1 MPFSV
6 RGAPQPIL
14 RRQLDILGSS
24 FFEDSFDITEDGRQL
39 EFNGETVESRSPTP
53 QQERR
58 YERGG
63 FHFRKFA
70 SLARK
75 DETFANY
82 LGRRKVDLEHMHVL
96 PESLKAADIRKIIS
110 IVAVCD
116 EFLLELAQEVPNRK
130 RHRRLRSKKVVPE
143 IYTGAQAIFS
153 ICEGN
158 PRLAHW
164 AHSTLLDAY
173 KEGRRVEGS
182 GIVQRAQQARRTPHG
197 IGDLHRQERALVFLC
212 TLLTY
217 LLVASERSAGIE
229 NSCPRVRFTLD
240 IDIDGDSI
248 ARRKCLFER
257 FVE

>member
-1 MPFSV
+1 MVSRDAVVHRLPHKLLAVKPELRQPSKHLTGLTAERHGACPPQQGAITSLPMPFSV

-82 LGRRKVDLEHMHVL
+82 LGRRKVDSEHMHVL

-110 IVAVCD
+110 IVAVRD
-116 EFLLELAQEVPNRK
+116 EFLFELAQEVPNRK

-158 PRLAHW
+158 PRWL
-164 AHSTLLDAY
+164 
-173 KEGRRVEGS
+173 
-182 GIVQRAQQARRTPHG
+182 
-197 IGDLHRQERALVFLC
+197 IGLIRPC
-212 TLLTY
+212 
-217 LLVASERSAGIE
+217 
-229 NSCPRVRFTLD
+229 
-240 IDIDGDSI
+240 
-248 ARRKCLFER
+248 
-257 FVE
+257 